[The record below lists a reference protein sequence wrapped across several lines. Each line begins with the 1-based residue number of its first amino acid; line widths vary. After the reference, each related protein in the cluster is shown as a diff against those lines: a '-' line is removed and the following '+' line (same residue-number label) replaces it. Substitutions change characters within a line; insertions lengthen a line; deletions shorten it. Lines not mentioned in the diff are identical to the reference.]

1 MAQQAQ
7 RGLLLSSRATKAY
20 CVQQTPVSSKFGVY
34 LLSSKGSRCCACWLP
49 EQEVLLCLSTT
60 GPSCG
65 GFFGHIHTLYSCES
79 RHWDTRGQ
87 GTAGGALHHHA
98 NTHGLEERNL
108 QSPGQRQKWKLCQ
121 RRVYVL
127 LELLLR
133 PPFGVGILLPTLGAE
148 VPDFDA
154 AGPFPCCGAAA
165 LQRTCV
171 LRWFIVHPLG
181 PIR

>member
-108 QSPGQRQKWKLCQ
+108 QSPWAETEVETLSTS
-121 RRVYVL
+121 RVCPAGAL
-127 LELLLR
+127 TQAPLWGGDLASN
-133 PPFGVGILLPTLGAE
+133 LG
-148 VPDFDA
+148 
-154 AGPFPCCGAAA
+154 CRGA
-165 LQRTCV
+165 
-171 LRWFIVHPLG
+171 
-181 PIR
+181 